1 MAGVAEVI
9 GSKNMLQ
16 ENAMR
21 RLWTTRM
28 AAIPFASSRFLWAST
43 LLLAIVGGCDTERT
57 IRDGP
62 LEFPGGVWTSVPTS
76 EFRASGSDGDLC
88 LEVDGAKYDM
98 LLLQPGVLTKVG
110 GGTVTVE
117 GRLVTDS
124 ESIALAHPN
133 TLSGGSWRSLC
144 FPQSPQMGDRT
155 FRTAQIRP
163 TAPLTVRRITWWSGK
178 RRPFL

>member
-1 MAGVAEVI
+1 
-9 GSKNMLQ
+9 
-16 ENAMR
+16 
-21 RLWTTRM
+21 M

-62 LEFPGGVWTSVPTS
+62 LEFPGGVWTNVPTS
-76 EFRASGSDGDLC
+76 EFRVSGPDSDLC

-98 LLLQPGVLTKVG
+98 LPQPGVLTKVG

-124 ESIALAHPN
+124 EPITLAHPN
-133 TLSGGSWRSLC
+133 TLSGGSWLSLC
-144 FPQSPQMGDRT
+144 FPESPQMGDRT
-155 FRTAQIRP
+155 FHTVQIRA
-163 TAPLTVRRITWWSGK
+163 TAPLTVRKITWWSGK
-178 RRPFL
+178 RRPLL